1 MAPTSRSSTSL
12 ARSWAPNRRFYFFI
26 AVTALLVILNA
37 MMLYR
42 VVWDHSASTTDA
54 AGVVKVRA
62 RPGSLWR
69 LLGRCT
75 HVQVAFRA
83 ALALAE
89 AIAHAAQPDGPQP
102 HRSVHRRGPDYLD
115 HSARTERDAGAAP
128 ATSVVRVQR
137 GRRINPR
144 RAVHPVAPPYGR

>member
-62 RPGSLWR
+62 RPVAVAAVGAVRSRAGSLSF
-69 LLGRCT
+69 C
-75 HVQVAFRA
+75 AC
-83 ALALAE
+83 
-89 AIAHAAQPDGPQP
+89 
-102 HRSVHRRGPDYLD
+102 
-115 HSARTERDAGAAP
+115 AG
-128 ATSVVRVQR
+128 
-137 GRRINPR
+137 
-144 RAVHPVAPPYGR
+144 